1 MKKHISAVILI
12 FFCIIFSVFV
22 TINKSFKKV
31 ITIYS
36 PVKIGLDLN
45 KNKVIEPDE
54 IICAENLEAFST
66 EPSDEFVEKYSEKF
80 NINKTDIISL
90 GFLAQEFVQK
100 KIENADAKVTFTGKV
115 TSECRYANIKF
126 ENYNYR
132 QMLLDSGFGISDSKI
147 GNEDK
152 FRKNLD
158 SARKLH
164 LVIFNHHSGK
174 YHKLNCPYGNAAH
187 DAVLIPEKQL
197 PSGAKPCKFCH
208 KKHTRKNEKF
218 NYKKEFE
225 KYNIPDI
232 PQPASVISNGS
243 IEFMV
248 TDYTRKPVPD
258 NECKT
263 APCRKFVRLVNEAQK
278 SIDIAIFGY
287 NEIPAVTNALKHA
300 KTRGVNIRFVY
311 DEPFDINTVYYD
323 DNKIIK
329 DLATVSVSDRNQNA
343 KSASNYLMHN
353 KFIIFD
359 NSKVF
364 TGSMNF
370 SPSGL
375 SGYDVNDIVII
386 NSKDAASLYEKEFE
400 QMLDG
405 KFHNSKSKL
414 NANNTFYINGA
425 ILEIY
430 FSPKDK
436 STSRI
441 IQILKNA
448 KEYIYVPAFLITHS
462 QITTELINAK
472 KRGVDVR
479 IIIDANSVTTKNSKH
494 SLLRKSSIP
503 LKTENYAGKLHSKMI
518 IVDDEYLITGSM
530 NFSNSGE
537 NKNDENLLIIKDRNF
552 AKFHKDF
559 FLYLWT
565 MIPNKYLKIN
575 ARPEGK
581 DSIGSCND
589 GVDNNFN
596 GKTDKQEQFCK

>member
-12 FFCIIFSVFV
+12 FFCIVFSAFV
-22 TINKSFKKV
+22 TITKSFKKV
-31 ITIYS
+31 ITVYS
-36 PVKIGLDLN
+36 PVKIGLDLD
-45 KNKVIEPDE
+45 KNKVIDSDE

-66 EPSDEFVEKYSEKF
+66 EPSDEFVEKYSKEL
-80 NINKTDIISL
+80 NLTKTDIISL

-100 KIENADAKVTFTGKV
+100 KIENADAKVKFTGKI

-132 QMLLDSGFGISDSKI
+132 QILLDSGFGISGGKI
-147 GNEDK
+147 GNKDK
-152 FRKNLD
+152 FKKNLEA
-158 SARKLH
+158 ARKLH
-164 LVIFNHHSGK
+164 LVILNHHSGK
-174 YHKLNCPYGNAAH
+174 YHKLDCPYGNAAH

-197 PSGAKPCKFCH
+197 PAGAKPCKFCH
-208 KKHTRKNEKF
+208 KKLFRKYRKF

-248 TDYTRKPVPD
+248 TDFTRNLVPD

-263 APCRKFVRLVNEAQK
+263 APCRKFVKLVDGAQK

-287 NEIPAVTNALKHA
+287 NEIPAITNALKQA
-300 KTRGVNIRFVY
+300 KSRGVNIRFVY
-311 DEPFDINTVYYD
+311 DEPFDINGVYYD
-323 DNKIIK
+323 DNNIIK
-329 DLATVSVSDRNQNA
+329 DLATVSVSDRNPNA
-343 KSASNYLMHN
+343 KSSSNYLMHN

-359 NSKVF
+359 NSTVF

-370 SPSGL
+370 SPAGL

-400 QMLDG
+400 QMIGG
-405 KFHNSKSKL
+405 KFHNGKL
-414 NANNTFYINGA
+414 KLKDNNTFNINGSV
-425 ILEIY
+425 IEIY

-436 STSRI
+436 SSSRI
-441 IQILKNA
+441 VQILKNA
-448 KEYIYVPAFLITHS
+448 KEYIYVPTFLITHS
-462 QITTELINAK
+462 QIATELINAK

-479 IIIDANSVTTKNSKH
+479 IIIDANSVTTRNSKH
-494 SLLRKSSIP
+494 SILRKASIP
-503 LKTENYAGKLHSKMI
+503 LKTENFAGKLHSKMI

-530 NFSNSGE
+530 NFSISGE

-565 MIPNKYLKIN
+565 MIPNKYLKVN

-581 DSIGSCND
+581 DSIGSCYD

-596 GKTDKQEQFCK
+596 GKTDKQEPACK